1 MILVMLAAMAMQSNV
16 PSTWQMGGGRTWM
29 NPGGP
34 VAKTSQR
41 NVVPLE
47 GEMDFIALLA
57 EMQEQPV
64 NGRTWLLARTIMPKC
79 LSNGYCFTAKQLE
92 ERQKES
98 ESAAAVEAIRDQAKY
113 SEDLARKGKV
123 RDMARYGFM
132 LLNGL
137 LVPRDEVAA
146 MGWFYEAAQKDDG
159 MSMYAL
165 ACGFKNGVGVAQDAK
180 LAAFWAERA
189 AKKNFTKPC

>member
-1 MILVMLAAMAMQSNV
+1 MFLAFVAALALQSNV
-16 PSTWQMGGGRTWM
+16 PSTWQIGGGRTWM

-34 VAKTSQR
+34 VAKSLQR

-47 GEMDFIALLA
+47 GEMEFIALLG
-57 EMQEQPV
+57 EMQEQPI
-64 NGRTWLLARTIMPKC
+64 NGRTWLLARTIMPEC

-92 ERQKES
+92 ARQKEA
-98 ESAAAVEAIRDQAKY
+98 ESPAAVEAMRGQAKY
-113 SEDLARKGKV
+113 SEGLARKGNA

-146 MGWFYEAAQKDDG
+146 MGWFYEAAQRDDG